1 MTRAVLAVCAL
12 LALPVA
18 TAQAAGR
25 WIPGDLHVHTTY
37 SHDSF
42 GPPAELT
49 PPSPEDAYT
58 FGWTVGDQFTLA
70 KSRGLEYVAITD
82 HNDIRSQ
89 SDPGFATQGVVG
101 IPAYEN
107 SLKGHAQMLGA
118 RHLYDN
124 GDKGTAAVR
133 SLESALH
140 ASSDHGIFQANHP
153 HDPLWEYGY
162 DVPVD
167 TVEAWNLP
175 WYFQPPFPAASDND
189 SALRYWQG
197 WLDRGRHVGVTGGS
211 DNHYRATAAAQGVGQ
226 PTTWVYAKERSV
238 RGILE
243 GLRAGHTFVVHEP
256 PAYGAPAA
264 FLEADANR
272 DGRYESM
279 VGDTVPATSALR
291 VRVTQAPGSF
301 LRIVTNGGKEAFAP
315 VLVRGTNFEY
325 RFKLPAK
332 ATWVHAQVYG
342 DNESDQKATGCS
354 AVLGGDGAK
363 TTTYCTNRTL
373 MLAITSAI
381 YLATPKPPGRARLAG
396 FPHRCAARPFP
407 ARVIGRG
414 MARITLR
421 LDGRAVGPLR
431 TVKRGAHYT
440 LRIQPSQLRAGPHR
454 VSGRVTFSATRSSAP
469 RSVSGRF
476 RVCRNL

>member
-1 MTRAVLAVCAL
+1 M
-12 LALPVA
+12 LALPGGA
-18 TAQAAGR
+18 AEGAHAAGR

-58 FGWTVGDQFTLA
+58 FGWSVGEQFTLA

-89 SDPGFATQGVVG
+89 SDAGFGSGGLVP

-118 RHLYDN
+118 RHIYDN
-124 GDKGTAAVR
+124 GDKGTPAIRRLAG
-133 SLESALH
+133 ALH
-140 ASSDHGIFQANHP
+140 GAPDRGIFQANHP
-153 HDPLWEYGY
+153 IDPPFAYGY
-162 DVPVD
+162 EVPVD

-175 WYFQPPFPAASDND
+175 WYFQPPFPSASDND

-197 WLDRGRHVGVTGGS
+197 WLDRGRKVGVTGGS
-211 DNHYRATAAAQGVGQ
+211 DNHYRGTAAVQGVGQ
-226 PTTWVYAKERSV
+226 PTTWVFAQERSA

-256 PAYGAPAA
+256 PGYGAPSA
-264 FLEADANR
+264 FLEADGNG
-272 DGRYESM
+272 DGRYEAM
-279 VGDTVPATSALR
+279 VGDTVRPGSALR
-291 VRVTQAPGSF
+291 VRVAQAPGSF
-301 LRIVTNGGKEAFAP
+301 LRIVTDGGHEAFAP
-315 VLVRGTNFEY
+315 VPVTGTNFEY

-342 DNESDQKATGCS
+342 DNEKDQKATGCS
-354 AVLGGDGAK
+354 TVLGADGAK
-363 TTTYCTNRTL
+363 QSTYCTNRTL

-381 YLATPKPPGRARLAG
+381 YLRPPPAARPPGRARLAG

-414 MARITLR
+414 MARITLK
-421 LDGRAVGPLR
+421 LDGRPVGPLR
-431 TVKRGAHYT
+431 TVRRGAHYT
-440 LRIQPSQLRAGPHR
+440 LRIQPSRLRAGRHR
-454 VSGRVTFSATRSSAP
+454 VTGRVIFSKTRSTPP

-476 RVCRNL
+476 HVCSGL